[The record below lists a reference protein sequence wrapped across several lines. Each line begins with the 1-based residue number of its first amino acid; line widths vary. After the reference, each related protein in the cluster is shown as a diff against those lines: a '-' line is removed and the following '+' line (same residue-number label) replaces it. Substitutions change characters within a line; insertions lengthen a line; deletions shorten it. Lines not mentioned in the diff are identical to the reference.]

1 MTQSLTLRS
10 HVGADGQ
17 LHLNVPTNLTETD
30 LEVIIL
36 LKPLP
41 PPAPVKPPQTF
52 SERWRGKFKGLYQ
65 VQEQATQDLRF
76 QYLMEHYDL

>member
-1 MTQSLTLRS
+1 MIQNLTLRS

-17 LHLNVPTNLTETD
+17 LHLNIPTNLTETD

-36 LKPLP
+36 LKPLL
-41 PPAPVKPPQTF
+41 PPAPVNPPRTF

-65 VQEQATQDLRF
+65 VREQATQDSRF
-76 QYLMEHYDL
+76 QYLMEHHGL